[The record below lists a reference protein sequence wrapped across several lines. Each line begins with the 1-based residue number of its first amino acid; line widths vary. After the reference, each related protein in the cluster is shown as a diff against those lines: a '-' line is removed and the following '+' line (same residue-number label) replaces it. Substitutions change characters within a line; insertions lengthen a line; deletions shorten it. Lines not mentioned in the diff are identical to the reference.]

1 MGSGD
6 APCQCDSPG
15 HRHVRQGY
23 SARMRRRVAGPWR
36 GLTRVLVAV
45 AVLAACT
52 SEQESA
58 PSATPATDSAST
70 TSGTTETTDA
80 TDATDTTDS
89 PGGSDTTVESTA
101 APSSAPVSTEV
112 GVPAPAGRC
121 GFTTPG
127 ASITYVADGRLF
139 ELSTDERS
147 AICLAELG
155 GPLSGPVTWSPAGDQ
170 VLLGSDLVM
179 DADEI
184 RETGYLAENRGVQWS
199 FPSGKAFI
207 APAVADGVLLWRS
220 SADENNRIDV
230 SFLASTDV
238 AVYHPAGK
246 NIIAAGMGLDGV
258 AGLYLASNRGENAR
272 VITTLDD
279 PSTSITEIA
288 VDPSGVTSYFVHDHG
303 DVRHIHQLSLQGL
316 QLMDMAVTSEQV
328 GHLTLGTF
336 FGGRL
341 AYREG
346 DCAGVVS
353 TKLANGSFGDLMSS
367 PELDGR
373 SVVPAGWLDYQRLV
387 VEVRDVGCDGPA
399 EVWVMSTDGAVHQV
413 LGTVEAVAV
422 RTVLDSFGELPDD
435 INAQAPG

>member
-1 MGSGD
+1 
-6 APCQCDSPG
+6 
-15 HRHVRQGY
+15 
-23 SARMRRRVAGPWR
+23 MRRRTIGPR
-36 GLTRVLVAV
+36 QRLVCVVMAV
-45 AVLAACT
+45 TVFAACT
-52 SEQESA
+52 SDPEAS
-58 PSATPATDSAST
+58 PTSPTATS
-70 TSGTTETTDA
+70 ETTAA
-80 TDATDTTDS
+80 TGSTGSTAATVPDTT
-89 PGGSDTTVESTA
+89 GSTGTDVPDTTVEPSTTA
-101 APSSAPVSTEV
+101 STAPVSTEI
-112 GVPAPAGRC
+112 GVPTTEGPC
-121 GFTTPG
+121 GFTVPG
-127 ASITYVADGRLF
+127 ASITYVVDGRLF
-139 ELSTDERS
+139 ELSADER
-147 AICLAELG
+147 AATCLAELG
-155 GPLSGPVTWSPAGDQ
+155 GPLSGPLTWSPAGDQ
-170 VLLGSDLVM
+170 VLLGADLVM

-199 FPSGKAFI
+199 YPSGKALI
-207 APAVADGVLLWRS
+207 APAVADGALLWRS

-246 NIIAAGMGLDGV
+246 NIIAAGTGLDGV

-272 VITTLDD
+272 AIATLDD
-279 PSTSITEIA
+279 PSTSITEVV
-288 VDPSGVTSYFVHDHG
+288 VDPSGVITYFVHDHG
-303 DVRHIHQLSLQGL
+303 DMRHIHQLSLQGL
-316 QLMDMAVTSEQV
+316 QLIDMAMTDDQV

-367 PELDGR
+367 PELEGR
-373 SVVPAGWLDYQRLV
+373 SVVPVGWLDFQRLV

-399 EVWVMSTDGAVHQV
+399 EVWVMSTTGEVHQA

-435 INAQAPG
+435 INAQAPS

>member
-1 MGSGD
+1 
-6 APCQCDSPG
+6 
-15 HRHVRQGY
+15 
-23 SARMRRRVAGPWR
+23 MRRRVADHWW

-52 SEQESA
+52 SDQETSPAATTA
-58 PSATPATDSAST
+58 PADS
-70 TSGTTETTDA
+70 
-80 TDATDTTDS
+80 
-89 PGGSDTTVESTA
+89 VESTA
-101 APSSAPVSTEV
+101 AAATSSAPDTTVSTDSTGVSDTTVVSSTTGSSTVPVSTDV
-112 GVPAPAGRC
+112 GVPAPGGPC

-127 ASITYVADGRLF
+127 ASITYVTDGRLF
-139 ELSTDERS
+139 ELSADERS
-147 AICLAELG
+147 ATCLAELG
-155 GPLSGPVTWSPAGDQ
+155 GPLSGPLTWSPAGDQ

-184 RETGYLAENRGVQWS
+184 RETGYLAENRGVHWS
-199 FPSGKAFI
+199 YPSGKALI
-207 APAVADGVLLWRS
+207 APAVTDGALLWRS

-246 NIIAAGMGLDGV
+246 NILAAGTGLDGV

-272 VITTLDD
+272 IVTTLDD
-279 PSTSITEIA
+279 PSTSITELA

-303 DVRHIHQLSLQGL
+303 GERHIHQLSLQGL
-316 QLMDMAVTSEQV
+316 QLIDMAVTSEQV
-328 GHLTLGTF
+328 GDLTLGTF

-346 DCAGVVS
+346 DCAGAVS

-373 SVVPAGWLDYQRLV
+373 SVSPVGWLDYQRLV
-387 VEVRDVGCDGPA
+387 VEVRDIGCDGPA
-399 EVWVMSTDGAVHQV
+399 EVWVMSTDGSVHQV

-422 RTVLDSFGELPDD
+422 RTVLGSFGELPND